1 MDRIGRFALWLW
13 RGGLNEST
21 YFALGAVAF
30 FGPLVCTFGQFGPAP
45 LQWLGWV
52 ILAVLFLFGAVV
64 LVIGSVQIVRGLY
77 DWVRIAW
84 HRSAP

>member
-13 RGGLNEST
+13 RGGLNEVT
-21 YFALGAVAF
+21 AWAAGLVAF
-30 FGPLVCTFGQFGPAP
+30 GAPVLAFGGNHGPRP
-45 LQWLGWV
+45 LQWIGAAIMLT
-52 ILAVLFLFGAVV
+52 LAVVIVGWIVASVAV
-64 LVIGSVQIVRGLY
+64 LLRGLY